1 MAGGRPKKIAPPP
14 RSLVDLTSAQVAE
27 IAPLNKDGAPDC
39 MNYMPTRNI
48 PLSEATQR
56 GWPTFFEGVPCRYG
70 HVAPRYVSN
79 PSVCVDCFRIKRGKT
94 PIGQKAGGTAEYTP
108 RNYTQRAEQTPTAT
122 VVTSAPI
129 EPDRYEKLFLSAY
142 AGTKDIDAAARQASM
157 TEAQV
162 MARMSYSEVFR
173 NAVNALEERLQIRR
187 TPTPTGPFDWTDD
200 KRKWLI
206 EVYIDTGDI
215 ATARDAIRVTPSEY
229 FRELERNIEFSDAV
243 LVATPLALNALEE
256 RAHQLALAGNDK
268 LLQKILAAKRPG
280 EYGERIKV
288 DMSVTEKLTDAQ
300 LDAQLTRLVSKQRGR
315 IFDGEFTEV
324 DEPQRQIEDARDVEG
339 AGPPQAA
346 EPNSDLL

>member
-1 MAGGRPKKIAPPP
+1 MPGGRPKQVTPPP
-14 RSLVDLTSAQVAE
+14 RELTECNPADV
-27 IAPLNKDGAPDC
+27 APLNKDGAPDM
-39 MNYMPTRNI
+39 MNYMPTRHV
-48 PLSEATQR
+48 PQDEATQR
-56 GWPTFFEGVPCRYG
+56 GWPCFFEAVPCRYG

-94 PIGQKAGGTAEYTP
+94 PIGQKAGGTAEYKP
-108 RNYTQRAEQTPTAT
+108 RAYTQREPTA
-122 VVTSAPI
+122 APGTAVAAI
-129 EPDRYEKLFLSAY
+129 APLEPDRHEKLFLAAY
-142 AGTKDIDAAARQASM
+142 AGTKDVDAAARQASM

-229 FRELERNIEFSDAV
+229 FRELERNIEFSDAI

-300 LDAQLTRLVSKQRGR
+300 LDAQLSRLIDKQRDR
-315 IFDGEFTEV
+315 ILEGEFTEV
-324 DEPQRQIEDARDVEG
+324 DVAQRQITDARNAEG
-339 AGPPQAA
+339 AGSPQAA